1 MKFEWNEEKNRLN
14 IQERGLDFADAHEI
28 FESIMLINQDNRR
41 NYGEDRFIGIGYL
54 RGRVMIIV
62 FIKREPNIIRIIS
75 LRKANKREQTKF
87 KKSFK
92 N

>member
-14 IQERGLDFADAHEI
+14 IKERGLDFADAHEI
-28 FESIMLINQDNRR
+28 FKSEMLINQDNRMD
-41 NYGEDRFIGIGYL
+41 YGEDRFIGIGYI
-54 RGRVMIIV
+54 RGRVMITV
-62 FIKREPNIIRIIS
+62 FTKREPNIIRIIS

-87 KKSFK
+87 KKAFQ